1 MRGSFDSNVFKD
13 DIEVNSFELKTE
25 LGTYIPLRVR
35 LQQMRQAG
43 IDTMAYRRAMA
54 DFADGTQSINL
65 DDYDDETLSMD
76 EIDFLEKKFYFDAK
90 FKADKEAKEKAKQK
104 KHDAEVI
111 ASYEKSKTNSLNEID
126 ESPSSSSN
134 P

>member
-104 KHDAEVI
+104 KHDDEVI

-126 ESPSSSSN
+126 ESTSSSSN